1 MRKDPVTELYFELEG
16 LTIMKWKQEYDSLRN
31 YITDRPEI
39 VINPTEISI
48 PQNLRDEFYRRFDQ
62 LRRDFVEDH
71 YSAMSVD
78 FNSLCENYLKIEKEI
93 TGLLGLEGITMPM
106 DLFSF
111 LHTPKDGLMRILYNR
126 TFDLLQGKTEIEAY
140 EEPAVNDLRSVAAE
154 LYRLGYEQWAALV
167 LIKLLEPD
175 EAFLVDLDEDYK
187 PILAELKSIS
197 FGRQAHHPTMRIPE
211 FVLHSRKLNK
221 YVAVKMV
228 LAREIETYVAP
239 FKPAVR
245 PRKKTGDTSFALDSR
260 VMLLSF
266 MASPKDI
273 PIIADIY
280 DLKLTSPDWMMEFIS
295 ARELE
300 DPSSLDQVKRRL
312 DAMKPQ
318 FGSCLVLIDSDRE
331 LSPEEIPEK
340 VRTVSAGFDQARLQS
355 VVDALAKDY

>member
-1 MRKDPVTELYFELEG
+1 
-16 LTIMKWKQEYDSLRN
+16 MKWKQEFDSLRN
-31 YITDRPEI
+31 YIISQPEI

-62 LRRDFVEDH
+62 LRRNFVEDH
-71 YSAMSVD
+71 YPSISVD

-93 TGLLGLEGITMPM
+93 TELLGLEGIQMPM

-111 LHTPKDGLMRILYNR
+111 VHTPKEGLIRILYSR
-126 TFDLLQGKTEIEAY
+126 TFDLLQGKTGIEVF
-140 EEPAVNDLRSVAAE
+140 EEQAVNDLRSVAAE

-167 LIKLLEPD
+167 IIKLLEPD
-175 EAFLVDLDEDYK
+175 QAFFVDLDDEYK
-187 PILAELKSIS
+187 PFLTELKSIS

-211 FVLHSRKLNK
+211 FVLHSRKLNR

-228 LAREIETYVAP
+228 LTGEIETYVAP

-266 MASPKDI
+266 MASPDDI

-280 DLKLTSPDWMMEFIS
+280 DLKLTNPDWMMEFIS
-295 ARELE
+295 ASELE
-300 DPSSLDQVKRRL
+300 DPGSLDQVKRHA
-312 DAMKPQ
+312 DAMKPR
-318 FGSCLVLIDSDRE
+318 FGSCLVLIDSDRA
-331 LSPEEIPEK
+331 LTSEEIPEK
-340 VRTVSAGFDQARLQS
+340 IRTVSAGFDQARLQP
-355 VVDALAKDY
+355 VVDALAV